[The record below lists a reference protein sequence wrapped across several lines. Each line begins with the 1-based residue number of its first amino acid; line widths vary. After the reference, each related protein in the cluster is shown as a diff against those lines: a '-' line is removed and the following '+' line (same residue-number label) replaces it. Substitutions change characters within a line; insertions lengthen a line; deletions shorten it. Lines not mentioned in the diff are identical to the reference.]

1 MLISDPVWQIKW
13 NPISPKNLGFYSISS
28 DGRVLHWVLMK
39 DKLECEEIMRLK
51 LIDKKNQ
58 RCEEDTALIS
68 LACGLCFDFSPFD
81 KYSFILGTEEGNIH
95 KCSTA
100 YSGQFQMTY
109 EGHQLA
115 VYKVLFNC
123 RLNTT
128 LSTQR
133 SSCLL
138 RLIGLCVFGTFAVD
152 LHL

>member
-1 MLISDPVWQIKW
+1 MWQIKW

-28 DGRVLHWVLMK
+28 DGRVLHWALMK

-51 LIDKKNQ
+51 LVDKKNQ

-68 LACGLCFDFSPFD
+68 LACGLCFDFSPYD

-115 VYKVLFNC
+115 VYKV
-123 RLNTT
+123 
-128 LSTQR
+128 
-133 SSCLL
+133 
-138 RLIGLCVFGTFAVD
+138 I
-152 LHL
+152 

>member
-1 MLISDPVWQIKW
+1 
-13 NPISPKNLGFYSISS
+13 
-28 DGRVLHWVLMK
+28 MK

-51 LIDKKNQ
+51 LVDKKNQ

-115 VYKVLFNC
+115 VYKVKFLEILISFV
-123 RLNTT
+123 NTT
-128 LSTQR
+128 FYKQKHSKFFLS
-133 SSCLL
+133 SN
-138 RLIGLCVFGTFAVD
+138 I
-152 LHL
+152 